1 MRFWCDAGFADQAGQ
16 IIASHDDSIVLQRIV
31 AGKFRRYHHL
41 TLLQHLMI
49 PSIVLLNIRD
59 LFLIIVGFIQSLV
72 RMLVWRPDVV
82 FSKGGFVCLPVGWA
96 AWCLRIPLVLHDSD
110 VVPGLTSRLLAGKA
124 TAIATGAPLE
134 HYPYDKAKS
143 RYVGIPIDAAFVP
156 YSDAQRQRAKQILGV
171 AVDRPLVV
179 VIGGG
184 LGSGPLNDVT
194 AAHIDDITADAS
206 LLLLSGKVLYEDLR
220 KRVPANST
228 QFQLHAFISSGI
240 VDVLGAADV
249 VVSRA
254 GATALL
260 ELAALRAPTILVPS
274 SRLTWQMKH
283 AQLYADEGAVL
294 LLDETK
300 FDQVGD
306 TSFISAVHSLIGD
319 SAQRGRL
326 SEAIGQFAMP
336 NAAKDM
342 ADMIEASVES
352 VKKSPKAS

>member
-1 MRFWCDAGFADQAGQ
+1 
-16 IIASHDDSIVLQRIV
+16 
-31 AGKFRRYHHL
+31 
-41 TLLQHLMI
+41 MI
-49 PSIVLLNIRD
+49 PSVVLLNIRD
-59 LFLIIVGFIQSLV
+59 LFLIVIGFVQSVV

-82 FSKGGFVCLPVGWA
+82 FLKGGFVCLPVGWA
-96 AWCLRIPLVLHDSD
+96 AWCLHIPLILHDSD

-124 TAIATGAPLE
+124 KAIGTGAPLE

-143 RYVGIPIDAAFVP
+143 RYVGIPIDATFAP
-156 YSDAQRQRAKQILGV
+156 YSVAQRQKAKRALGV

-194 AAHIDDITADAS
+194 AAHIDEITADAS
-206 LLLLSGKVLYEDLR
+206 LVLLSGKALYDELR
-220 KRVPANST
+220 QRVPANNS

-260 ELAALRAPTILVPS
+260 ELAALHAPTILVPS

-283 AQLYADEGAVL
+283 AQLYADKGAVV

-300 FDQVGD
+300 FEQAGD
-306 TSFISAVHSLIGD
+306 ASFITAVRDLVGNND
-319 SAQRGRL
+319 RRNKLG
-326 SEAIGQFAMP
+326 EAIGQFAMP
-336 NAAKDM
+336 AAARDM
-342 ADMIEASVES
+342 ADMIEVAVKT